1 MAWLTVGEENGTPI
15 DLHYEDYGDGRPVVL
30 VHGWPLGGQAW
41 EHQLPPLVSA
51 GYRVITY
58 DRRGSGR
65 SAHPWHGYDYDTLAA
80 DLHTLITRLD
90 LVDLALVSASMG
102 SGQVARF
109 VHTYGQDRL
118 RRLVLVSAPPPYL
131 CNSYDNPDGRFDDS
145 AIGQLTSAIRQDR
158 LAFVDRAIRA
168 AFRAGDRT
176 DLISDI
182 QHAYHVSVAA
192 ADSPKATLD
201 FLMASIR
208 TDFRADLPRIT
219 MPALVVHG
227 SDDSVFPAE
236 PPGHQVHRAL
246 PDSRLV
252 VLPGAPHALTI
263 THPDV
268 VNRAL
273 LAFLNN

>member
-1 MAWLTVGEENGTPI
+1 MGEENGIPI

-41 EHQLPPLVSA
+41 EHQLPPLVDA

-65 SAHPWHGYDYDTLAA
+65 SAQPWHGYDYDTLAA
-80 DLHTLITRLD
+80 DLHALITRLD
-90 LVDLALVSASMG
+90 LVDLALVSASTG

-109 VHTYGQDRL
+109 VRTYGQDRL
-118 RRLVLVSAPPPYL
+118 RRLVFVSAPPPYL
-131 CNSYDNPDGRFDDS
+131 RNSYDNPDGRFDDS
-145 AIGQLTSAIRQDR
+145 AIEQLTSAIRQDR
-158 LAFVDRAIRA
+158 LAFLDHEIRT
-168 AFRAGDRT
+168 AFRAGAHDN
-176 DLISDI
+176 LISDV
-182 QHAYHVSVAA
+182 QHAYHVSIAA

-201 FLMASIR
+201 FLLASIR
-208 TDFRADLPRIT
+208 TDFRPDLPHIT

-227 SDDSVFPAE
+227 CDDAVFPAE
-236 PPGHQVHRAL
+236 TPSHQVHRSL
-246 PDSRLV
+246 HDSRLV

-268 VNRAL
+268 FNRTL
-273 LAFLNN
+273 LAFLND